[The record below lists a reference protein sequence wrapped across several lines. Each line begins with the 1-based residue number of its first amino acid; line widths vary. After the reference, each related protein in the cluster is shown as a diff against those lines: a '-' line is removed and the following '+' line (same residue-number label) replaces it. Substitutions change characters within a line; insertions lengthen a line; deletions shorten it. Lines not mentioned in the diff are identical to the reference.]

1 MWRVPNCQE
10 GSRLLFFPD
19 LIQNISVLFI
29 DLDNRFKTNLYSS
42 TVHLST
48 TYDSSY
54 YADLPFRQ
62 PISRSSAPESTFIT
76 VMVILRGTSFLN
88 QAYRRTERECSK
100 VFFFG
105 FFMQS
110 DSSCFYYC
118 LIVFLF
124 FARLWGNR
132 ANKGEYVVKF
142 EFNIGIWI
150 IFLGLTQ
157 DLYFRI
163 TVLKDINQSY
173 TSHTFIDNTSL
184 LKNKSS
190 LSLFLLYF
198 KIILPFTF
206 ASSLTTKLESHARY

>member
-1 MWRVPNCQE
+1 
-10 GSRLLFFPD
+10 
-19 LIQNISVLFI
+19 
-29 DLDNRFKTNLYSS
+29 
-42 TVHLST
+42 
-48 TYDSSY
+48 
-54 YADLPFRQ
+54 
-62 PISRSSAPESTFIT
+62 
-76 VMVILRGTSFLN
+76 MVILRGTSFLN

-132 ANKGEYVVKF
+132 ADKGEYVVKF

-150 IFLGLTQ
+150 IFLGLTE

-163 TVLKDINQSY
+163 TVLKDTHESHHTDSLITLHSLRIN
-173 TSHTFIDNTSL
+173 L
-184 LKNKSS
+184 
-190 LSLFLLYF
+190 LSLFFLLYF

-206 ASSLTTKLESHARY
+206 